1 LAVRCA
7 CERTACDAE
16 SPAAT
21 SRAAPRVSGEDQE
34 AHVAVGFQRN
44 VGLLLLAIWLILYGI
59 AGMVALGLPSPLMAV
74 LALLA
79 GILILV
85 GR

>member
-1 LAVRCA
+1 MAV
-7 CERTACDAE
+7 
-16 SPAAT
+16 
-21 SRAAPRVSGEDQE
+21 
-34 AHVAVGFQRN
+34 N
-44 VGLLLLAIWLILYGI
+44 VQKNVRLLLLAVWLILYGLT
-59 AGMVALGLPSPLMAV
+59 GLVAFALPGPVMAV

>member
-1 LAVRCA
+1 MAINVQKNM
-7 CERTACDAE
+7 
-16 SPAAT
+16 
-21 SRAAPRVSGEDQE
+21 GM
-34 AHVAVGFQRN
+34 VA
-44 VGLLLLAIWLILYGI
+44 LAIWLIL
-59 AGMVALGLPSPLMAV
+59 AGLSGVITFALPGPVMPV

>member
-1 LAVRCA
+1 MAV
-7 CERTACDAE
+7 
-16 SPAAT
+16 
-21 SRAAPRVSGEDQE
+21 
-34 AHVAVGFQRN
+34 N
-44 VGLLLLAIWLILYGI
+44 VQKNMGLMALAIWLILYGVM
-59 AGMVALGLPSPLMAV
+59 GLVAFVLPGPVMAV

>member
-1 LAVRCA
+1 MAVN
-7 CERTACDAE
+7 
-16 SPAAT
+16 
-21 SRAAPRVSGEDQE
+21 VQKNM
-34 AHVAVGFQRN
+34 GFL
-44 VGLLLLAIWLILYGI
+44 VLAIWLILNGLS
-59 AGMVALGLPSPLMAV
+59 GFVAFSLPSPLMPL

>member
-1 LAVRCA
+1 MAV
-7 CERTACDAE
+7 T
-16 SPAAT
+16 
-21 SRAAPRVSGEDQE
+21 VQKNMGML
-34 AHVAVGFQRN
+34 V
-44 VGLLLLAIWLILYGI
+44 LAIWLII
-59 AGMVALGLPSPLMAV
+59 NGLSSVITFVLPGPVMPV

>member
-1 LAVRCA
+1 MAVN
-7 CERTACDAE
+7 
-16 SPAAT
+16 
-21 SRAAPRVSGEDQE
+21 VQKNL
-34 AHVAVGFQRN
+34 GF
-44 VGLLLLAIWLILYGI
+44 LILAIWLIVHGLSGF
-59 AGMVALGLPSPLMAV
+59 VAFALPSPVMPL

>member
-1 LAVRCA
+1 MAVN
-7 CERTACDAE
+7 E
-16 SPAAT
+16 
-21 SRAAPRVSGEDQE
+21 QK
-34 AHVAVGFQRN
+34 N
-44 VGLLLLAIWLILYGI
+44 IGLLLLAVWLILSGL
-59 AGMVALGLPSPLMAV
+59 AGLVSFALPSPVMPV

>member
-1 LAVRCA
+1 MAI
-7 CERTACDAE
+7 
-16 SPAAT
+16 
-21 SRAAPRVSGEDQE
+21 
-34 AHVAVGFQRN
+34 N
-44 VGLLLLAIWLILYGI
+44 VQKNMGMLLLGVYLVLAGL
-59 AGMVALGLPSPLMAV
+59 AGLVSFVLPSPVMPV

>member
-1 LAVRCA
+1 MAVN
-7 CERTACDAE
+7 
-16 SPAAT
+16 
-21 SRAAPRVSGEDQE
+21 VQKNM
-34 AHVAVGFQRN
+34 GFL
-44 VGLLLLAIWLILYGI
+44 VLAIWLILYGLT
-59 AGMVALGLPSPLMAV
+59 GLVSFVLPSPVMAV